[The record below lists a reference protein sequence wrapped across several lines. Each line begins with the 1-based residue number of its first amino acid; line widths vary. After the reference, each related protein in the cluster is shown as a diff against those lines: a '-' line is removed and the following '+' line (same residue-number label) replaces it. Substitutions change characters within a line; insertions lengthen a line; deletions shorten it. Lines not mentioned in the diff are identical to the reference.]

1 MIRSVV
7 LVRISAAEREPAAAR
22 MYLAGKADIKIRGIK
37 TLDGFYATFPL
48 GDGEPK
54 LFLIATY
61 GGNRS

>member
-1 MIRSVV
+1 
-7 LVRISAAEREPAAAR
+7 

-61 GGNRS
+61 WGNRS